1 MRRFLFLMILAMP
14 SLLFAQ
20 TANTVFEK
28 TKNMKRQSGFFTF
41 YVDETTGKIW
51 LDIDKIG

>member
-1 MRRFLFLMILAMP
+1 MILAMP